1 MIEKLDP
8 RIAFR
13 AIAKILQCPNCGNI
27 YQKTHLRLL
36 HIHKSPS
43 GVTSFNMHS
52 KCRKCDRST
61 MIDLFLEGDH
71 MIGTCYLTDLT
82 SEEAASNFTKSPIT
96 LNDTI
101 EIHQALENFKGM
113 D

>member
-1 MIEKLDP
+1 
-8 RIAFR
+8 
-13 AIAKILQCPNCGNI
+13 
-27 YQKTHLRLL
+27 
-36 HIHKSPS
+36 
-43 GVTSFNMHS
+43 
-52 KCRKCDRST
+52 